1 MLRPDDHLSF
11 SQVMVMDMSRTLLA
25 EETLRESSMSY
36 AWTRIHA
43 RGEVDGYELDCG
55 ARVEVELT
63 PGPGEDRF
71 TLLSFD
77 ELRISD
83 AEGAELTVIGEDGK
97 RLDSEALQV
106 IIWEKLEACELLDG
120 YMQGREAVAAPVG
133 EVIRLD
139 QEAAPG
145 RDLDPEYA

>member
-97 RLDSEALQV
+97 RLDSEALCVVQV
-106 IIWEKLEACELLDG
+106 
-120 YMQGREAVAAPVG
+120 
-133 EVIRLD
+133 
-139 QEAAPG
+139 PG
-145 RDLDPEYA
+145 RPQSTA